1 MKKDEIRAEIVESIK
16 IAQTQLGFTLV
27 SEDWGGSRFSCSCA
41 LGCVLAA
48 HGIPISPVDQPNIE
62 ELARVLDVDD
72 NWIGSFMNGFDVS
85 PPEEKVNKEAFLLG
99 KEIHD
104 EFKPVPAHLYMRE
117 WRKEQD
123 RVASGD

>member
-1 MKKDEIRAEIVESIK
+1 MEKDQIRAEIVDSIK
-16 IAQTQLGFTLV
+16 IAQTKLGFTLV
-27 SEDWGGSRFSCSCA
+27 SEDWGGQKFSCACA

-48 HGIPISPVDQPNIE
+48 RHLPIAPIDTDNFE
-62 ELARVLDVDD
+62 ELTRIFNVDD
-72 NWIGSFMNGFDVS
+72 NWLGSFMNGFDES

-123 RVASGD
+123 RVT

>member
-1 MKKDEIRAEIVESIK
+1 
-16 IAQTQLGFTLV
+16 
-27 SEDWGGSRFSCSCA
+27 
-41 LGCVLAA
+41 LAV
-48 HGIPISPVDQPNIE
+48 HDRQISSVDQPNMVEIAKI
-62 ELARVLDVDD
+62 LGVDD
-72 NWIGSFMNGFDVS
+72 NWIGSFMNGFDTS

-123 RVASGD
+123 RVAAGD